1 MKRLQGI
8 VSSGVAVRS
17 PNPMPAADDKMRIP
31 VRVRAISSQELP
43 TVTDKYL
50 NENKWWVSPYNFVPE
65 VRATFDLPEKVS
77 IHDATLRDGE
87 QTPGIVFSIADKI
100 AIAEKLD
107 EVGVERIE
115 AGMPAVSEQD
125 FEAIKQISKLG
136 LKARIYTF
144 ARAMNSDID
153 KALECGCHGVIVE
166 VPIGYPKLKYQFK
179 WTWEDV
185 LKKSVGVINYA
196 KSHGLHV
203 VYFPYDTTRARE
215 EDLRNLLSRIVL
227 DSNPDSVGVVDTM
240 GCALP
245 EAIKYMVRLVKSLTK
260 LPVEVHTHNDFGM
273 AVATELAGVEAGA
286 NCIHSCANGLG
297 ERTGNAP
304 LEELMVALHVLYGY
318 DTQYRLE
325 KLPELGELVSR
336 ISGFAT
342 AVNKP
347 ILGERNFTRE
357 SGIGVDLVVKEPL
370 AMFGT
375 HPALTGRRGEIVLGK
390 KSGKASITWNLEQM
404 GIEGTDDE
412 AVAEMLKR
420 VKDKGIEKRGLLT
433 QKEFREIVDGVLMA
447 VRR

>member
-1 MKRLQGI
+1 M
-8 VSSGVAVRS
+8 S
-17 PNPMPAADDKMRIP
+17 
-31 VRVRAISSQELP
+31 
-43 TVTDKYL
+43 DKYYR
-50 NENKWWVSPYNFVPE
+50 KDQWWVSPYNYIPE
-65 VRATFDLPEKVS
+65 VTNTYQLPPKVS

-87 QTPGIVFSIADKI
+87 QTPGIVFDIADKI

-115 AGMPAVSEQD
+115 AGMPAVSEMD
-125 FEAIKQISKLG
+125 FQAIKEITRLG

-144 ARAMNSDID
+144 ARAMNADID
-153 KALECGCHGVIVE
+153 KALECGAHGVIIE

-185 LKKSVGVINYA
+185 LRKSVEVINYA
-196 KSHGLHV
+196 KKRGLHC

-215 EDLRNLLSRIVL
+215 EDLRNLLTRIML
-227 DSNPDSVGVVDTM
+227 DAPPDSIGVVDTM
-240 GCALP
+240 GCILP
-245 EAIKYMVRLVKSLTK
+245 EAMKYMVRLVTSLTK

-286 NCIHSCANGLG
+286 VCVHSCANGLG

-318 DTQYRLE
+318 DTQYKLD

-336 ISGFAT
+336 ISRFPT
-342 AVNKP
+342 SVNKP
-347 ILGERNFTRE
+347 ILGDRNFTRE

-375 HPALTGRRGEIVLGK
+375 HPSLTGRKGEVVLGK
-390 KSGKASITWNLEQM
+390 KSGKASITYNLELL
-404 GIEGTDDE
+404 GITDADDE

-433 QKEFREIVDGVLMA
+433 QDEFRDIVDSVLVA
-447 VRR
+447 KR